1 MFGKNIKLIRESK
14 NIGVNEL
21 SRLSGVNAS
30 YISALERDEKKNPSV
45 TILEK
50 LANALE
56 VNIDEIMKSET
67 ITHEDLEK
75 WDKSS
80 SLVKEEIELYETG
93 KFKTAEAA
101 MQFILKQ
108 PAIMGY
114 GGFDINELSDEDIVE
129 FANDLLKQIEFLGYK
144 YTKKNK

>member
-1 MFGKNIKLIRESK
+1 MFGKNIKYIRESK

-45 TILEK
+45 AILEK

-56 VNIDEIMKSET
+56 VSIDEIMKTDPVSYD
-67 ITHEDLEK
+67 DLEK
-75 WDKSS
+75 WDDNSNQ
-80 SLVKEEIELYETG
+80 VKEEVELYETG
-93 KFKTAEAA
+93 EFKTPEAA

-114 GGFDINELSDEDIVE
+114 GGFDADKLSKEEIIE
-129 FANDLLKQIEFLGYK
+129 FANELLKQLQLLGLKYK
-144 YTKKNK
+144 K

>member
-1 MFGKNIKLIRESK
+1 MFGKNIKYIRESK

-45 TILEK
+45 AILEK

-56 VNIDEIMKSET
+56 VSIDEIMKTAPVSYD
-67 ITHEDLEK
+67 DLEK
-75 WDKSS
+75 WNDNSNQ
-80 SLVKEEIELYETG
+80 VKEEVELYETG
-93 KFKTAEAA
+93 EFKTPEAA

-108 PAIMGY
+108 PKEEI
-114 GGFDINELSDEDIVE
+114 IE
-129 FANDLLKQIEFLGYK
+129 FANELLKQLQLLGLKYK
-144 YTKKNK
+144 K

>member
-1 MFGKNIKLIRESK
+1 MFGKNIKYIRESK

-21 SRLSGVNAS
+21 SRLSSVNAS

-45 TILEK
+45 AILEK

-56 VNIDEIMKSET
+56 VSIDEIMKTDPVSYD
-67 ITHEDLEK
+67 DLEK
-75 WDKSS
+75 WNDNSNQ
-80 SLVKEEIELYETG
+80 VKEEVELYETG
-93 KFKTAEAA
+93 EFKTPEAA

-114 GGFDINELSDEDIVE
+114 GGFDADKLSKEEIIE
-129 FANDLLKQIEFLGYK
+129 FANELLKQLQLLGLKYK
-144 YTKKNK
+144 K

>member
-1 MFGKNIKLIRESK
+1 MFGKNIKYIRESK

-45 TILEK
+45 AILEK

-56 VNIDEIMKSET
+56 VSIDEIMKT
-67 ITHEDLEK
+67 DQVTHDDLEK
-75 WDKSS
+75 WDDNSNQ
-80 SLVKEEIELYETG
+80 VKEEVTLYETG
-93 KFKTAEAA
+93 EFITPEAA
-101 MQFILKQ
+101 MKFILKQ

-114 GGFDINELSDEDIVE
+114 GGFDTNKMSDEEIVDFANELLNQMKLIS
-129 FANDLLKQIEFLGYK
+129 YK
-144 YTKKNK
+144 YKK

>member
-1 MFGKNIKLIRESK
+1 MFGKNIKNIRESK

-45 TILEK
+45 AILEK
-50 LANALE
+50 LAIALE
-56 VNIDEIMKSET
+56 ISIDEIMKTEP
-67 ITHEDLEK
+67 ITQYDLGK
-75 WDKSS
+75 WDDNCDQ
-80 SLVKEEIELYETG
+80 VKEEVALYETG
-93 KFKTAEAA
+93 EFKTAEAA

-114 GGFDINELSDEDIVE
+114 GGFDADKLSKEEIIE
-129 FANDLLKQIEFLGYK
+129 FANELLNQLQLLGLKYK
-144 YTKKNK
+144 K

>member
-1 MFGKNIKLIRESK
+1 MFGKNIKYIRESK

-45 TILEK
+45 AILEK

-56 VNIDEIMKSET
+56 VSIDEIMKT
-67 ITHEDLEK
+67 DQVTHDDLEK
-75 WDKSS
+75 WDDNSNQ
-80 SLVKEEIELYETG
+80 VKEEVTLYETG
-93 KFKTAEAA
+93 KFITPEAA
-101 MQFILKQ
+101 MKFILKQ

-114 GGFDINELSDEDIVE
+114 GGFDTNKMSDEEIVDFANELLNQMKLIS
-129 FANDLLKQIEFLGYK
+129 YK
-144 YTKKNK
+144 YKK

>member
-1 MFGKNIKLIRESK
+1 MFGKNIKFIRKSK
-14 NIGVNEL
+14 NIGLNEL

-56 VNIDEIMKSET
+56 VSIDEIMKADNITYSKLDKFNKNSQQIKKETVLSET
-67 ITHEDLEK
+67 RE
-75 WDKSS
+75 
-80 SLVKEEIELYETG
+80 
-93 KFKTAEAA
+93 FKTAEDA

-114 GGFDINELSDEDIVE
+114 GGFNIEDVSEDDLIEL
-129 FANDLLKQIEFLGYK
+129 ANDLLNQIELFGFK
-144 YTKKNK
+144 HKKK